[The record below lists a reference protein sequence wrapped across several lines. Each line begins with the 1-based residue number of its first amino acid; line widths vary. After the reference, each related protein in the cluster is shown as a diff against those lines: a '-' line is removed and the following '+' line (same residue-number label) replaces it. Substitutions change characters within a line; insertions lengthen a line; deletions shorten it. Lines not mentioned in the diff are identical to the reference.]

1 MDEQQVGPGNASDPT
16 IVAFFCN
23 WCTYT
28 ASDLAGTSRMKYPP
42 NVRII
47 RVMCSGRIDP
57 QFVMDAFAQGADGV
71 LIGGC
76 HPGDCHY
83 AEGNYKALRR
93 VVLLRRVLREM
104 GIEDERFRLEWISA
118 SEGEKVAR
126 VIREMTEAVR
136 GLEPLDVPGRRA
148 RWDAEVLAPPPAEAA
163 EPAFAA
169 SAGSDGR

>member
-1 MDEQQVGPGNASDPT
+1 MEEQRAGAADGPEPT

-28 ASDLAGTSRMKYPP
+28 AADLTGTSRMKYPP

-57 QFVMDAFAQGADGV
+57 QFIVDAFARGADGV

-93 VVLLRRVLREM
+93 IALLRRVLHEM
-104 GIEDERFRLEWISA
+104 GIEDQRLRLEWISA

-126 VIREMTEAVR
+126 VIREMTQTIR
-136 GLEPLDVPGRRA
+136 GLGRLDLPGRRA
-148 RWDAEVLAPPPAEAA
+148 RWDGEVLGHEVAGPAL
-163 EPAFAA
+163 AA
-169 SAGSDGR
+169 SAVTSGR

>member
-1 MDEQQVGPGNASDPT
+1 MEEQRAGAADGPEPT

-28 ASDLAGTSRMKYPP
+28 AADLTGTSRTKYPP

-57 QFVMDAFAQGADGV
+57 QFIVDAFARGADGV

-93 VVLLRRVLREM
+93 IALLRRVLHEM
-104 GIEDERFRLEWISA
+104 GIEDQRLRLEWISA

-126 VIREMTEAVR
+126 VIREMTQAIR
-136 GLEPLDVPGRRA
+136 GLGRLDLPGRRA
-148 RWDAEVLAPPPAEAA
+148 RWDGEVLGHAVAGPAL
-163 EPAFAA
+163 AA
-169 SAGSDGR
+169 SAVTSGR

>member
-1 MDEQQVGPGNASDPT
+1 MDEQRVGTGDGPDPT

-28 ASDLAGTSRMKYPP
+28 AADLAGTSRMKYPS

-57 QFVMDAFAQGADGV
+57 QFVVDAFAQGADGV

-83 AEGNYKALRR
+83 TEGNYKALRR
-93 VVLLRRVLREM
+93 VVLLRRILHEM

-126 VIREMTEAVR
+126 VIREMTQTIQR
-136 GLEPLDVPGRRA
+136 LGRLDLPGRRA
-148 RWDAEVLAPPPAEAA
+148 RWDAEMLDRVAA
-163 EPAFAA
+163 EPALAA
-169 SAGSDGR
+169 AAGSDGR